1 MSDFTD
7 FLQKRRSTIISK
19 MKNDPLPASD
29 IDTILSCGVRVPD
42 HGVLG
47 PWKII
52 TIKDE
57 ARSYLGKQ
65 ILRPEFAKQFPETNE
80 ESLLFEEK
88 RLERAS
94 IVLAVLSTPKEHPKI
109 PVWEMELSAGA
120 VCMNLVTAAQSLG
133 YAAQWVTE
141 WYAYNPAMLHALG
154 GRPDIDKVAG
164 YIYVGYNTEPLN
176 ERRRPEFGDVIE
188 NYQIPSEH
196 ASS

>member
-7 FLQKRRSTIISK
+7 FLKKRRSTIISK
-19 MKNDPLPASD
+19 MANDPLPAHD
-29 IDTILSCGVRVPD
+29 VETILSCGVRVPD

-52 TIKDE
+52 TIKGE
-57 ARSYLGKQ
+57 ARTYLGKH

-80 ESLLFEEK
+80 ESLAFEEK
-88 RLERAS
+88 RFERAS
-94 IVLAVLSTPKEHPKI
+94 VVLAVLSTPKEHPKI

-141 WYAYNPAMLHALG
+141 WYAYNEAMLKALG

-164 YIYVGYNTEPLN
+164 YIYVGNNTEPLK
-176 ERRRPEFGDVIE
+176 ERRRPETSDVIE
-188 NYQIPSEH
+188 EYQIPSEH